1 MSDSSFYKDW
11 LQKAAEDEL
20 SLKAVLAEGAPS
32 TACFLAQQMVEK
44 LLKALLVYSGNEFS
58 KIHDLVKLGE
68 SLQSAYPDVIQLK
81 QDLQKLS
88 QFYIETRYP
97 ADYPEF
103 TKTEAR
109 EAYDMAQKIKS
120 FIISK
125 LSS

>member
-1 MSDSSFYKDW
+1 MSGNSFYKDW

-20 SLKAVLAEGAPS
+20 SLKAVLSEGAPS
-32 TACFLAQQMVEK
+32 TACFLAQQMSEK
-44 LLKALLVYSGNEFS
+44 FLKGLLVYGGNEFP

-68 SLQSAYPDVIQLK
+68 MLQSAYPGIIDLK
-81 QDLQKLS
+81 LDLQKLS

-109 EAYDMAQKIKS
+109 EAYDMAQRIKL
-120 FIISK
+120 FVTSK
-125 LSS
+125 LG